1 MLGGI
6 GFTMSLF
13 ISNLAYENI
22 GILRGIAE
30 NQAKL
35 GILMGSLLAAIF
47 GYAYLKFL
55 LPKNDFE

>member
-13 ISNLAYENI
+13 ISNLAYDNI
-22 GILRGIAE
+22 ILL

-35 GILMGSLLAAIF
+35 GILLGSFVAAVL
-47 GYAYLKFL
+47 GYVYLKIV
-55 LPKNDFE
+55 LPKNT

>member
-22 GILRGIAE
+22 GLLRGLAE

-35 GILMGSLLAAIF
+35 GILIGSGVAALLGF
-47 GYAYLKFL
+47 VYLKL
-55 LPKNDFE
+55 LLGKEK